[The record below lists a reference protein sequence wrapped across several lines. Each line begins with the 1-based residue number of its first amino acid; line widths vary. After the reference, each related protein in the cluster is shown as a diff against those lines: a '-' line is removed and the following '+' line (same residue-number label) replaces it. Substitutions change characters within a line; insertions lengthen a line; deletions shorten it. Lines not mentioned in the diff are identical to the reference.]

1 MQRRLANSDAY
12 LTFLAAV
19 CAVMFFCSLPV
30 HAQFEDFP
38 SRPGARRG
46 SLEGSVVTST
56 GEPVRDARVELR
68 TLAGMTVST
77 KEVGSSGSFSIPD
90 LQPGW
95 YELVASSGIHRST
108 TTVSISSFVERMTI
122 QIDAAPAQAQSENM
136 VSVSSLTVPSKARKA
151 FEAADQR
158 FRENDVRGAW
168 ERVEKAL
175 QAFPKYAA
183 ALTLRGLLKMQTNQ
197 PQQAV
202 DDFAAALDADRGYQ
216 LAYAGLA
223 ADYNLM
229 GRFDEALRVLDQG
242 NSLASPLWL
251 AHFEASKALLG
262 KKSFDRALAEANRAH
277 SLLGRDLPMLNVV
290 KGYAYIGLKD
300 MTSGTTALQ
309 QYLRQES
316 TGPLADKVRAVL
328 ASLR

>member
-1 MQRRLANSDAY
+1 MQRRLSKSDAQRIFFTAACAA
-12 LTFLAAV
+12 LFL
-19 CAVMFFCSLPV
+19 CSLPV
-30 HAQFEDFP
+30 HAQSEDYP
-38 SRPGARRG
+38 SRPAGKRG
-46 SLEGSVVTST
+46 SLEGNVVTST
-56 GEPVRDARVELR
+56 GEPVSDARVELR
-68 TLAGMTVST
+68 TLGGMTVST
-77 KEVGSSGSFSIPD
+77 TEVGSSGSFHIAD

-95 YELVASSGIHRST
+95 YELVASSGIHRSST
-108 TTVSISSFVERMTI
+108 TLSISSFVERMTI
-122 QIDAAPAQAQSENM
+122 QIDTAPARPQGGNV

-202 DDFAAALDADRGYQ
+202 DDFVGAMEADRSYE

-262 KKSFDRALAEANRAH
+262 KKSFDRALAEADRAR
-277 SLLGRDLPMLNVV
+277 SLLGKDLPMLNVV
-290 KGYAYIGLKD
+290 KGYAYIGLND
-300 MTSGTTALQ
+300 MNSGATALQ